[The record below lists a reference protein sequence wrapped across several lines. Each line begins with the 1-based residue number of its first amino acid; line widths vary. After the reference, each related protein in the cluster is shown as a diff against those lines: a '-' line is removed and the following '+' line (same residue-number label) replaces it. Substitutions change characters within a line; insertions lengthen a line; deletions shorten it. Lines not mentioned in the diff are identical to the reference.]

1 MKRTFITQPNARGAP
16 SATRALGAS
25 MLLLAVVAPQ
35 VFAASVTPIIVD
47 GNPTCE
53 SQGYAF
59 GFKPQPEPPPTG
71 TYTFPDGIN
80 TITISSDGKYFDWT
94 STIPLDAVI
103 VKGGQKAN
111 LYKYD
116 PPSEASEDTGLVSPN
131 NASGEPAGISHIEV
145 CYDYELAASK
155 SADTSYTRTYT
166 WSITKTATP
175 QSHTGQP
182 GDVMKSDYTVTVE
195 QGVTDSDFKVSG
207 TINVRNPTPYSVTFQ
222 VEDKIGSN
230 SATVNCPTYTLG
242 AWDSVGVDC
251 NYSVSLSEKE
261 DGKNTATI
269 TTPNDARV
277 GDSTAER
284 NYAFGEPTQTI
295 GIPVT
300 IEDYAEIFDSEG
312 KLIKTESTTLG
323 EITGEISDKEEFK
336 YSVTNTKPC
345 GSTILEY
352 WATEKRI
359 NTASISGTEAHAT
372 EEVTWQCELPPNA
385 ALTVTK
391 TAATAWDRV
400 WDWTIKKS
408 ADQKSLTL
416 SLGQP
421 FIVNY
426 DVTVTPAKEDLFKVS
441 GQVNIQNDAAEPASI
456 TSVSDLMSPGD
467 IVIALTCSGSG
478 ELPGYD
484 TRTCSYERA
493 LTAGEATAAGLP
505 PAGGSTV
512 LTNVATAATY
522 DTFWGVQTFTGE
534 ASATFTVP
542 GTEADKCVEVTD
554 NRLDAPLASQ
564 YCAESVAKVFE
575 YPVQIGPYEE
585 CGTYTVPNVASLK
598 TDDDKELTAEWTINV
613 EVPCLGGCTLTPGYW
628 KTHSQKG
635 PAPYDDTWAAL
646 CVTPDGGTEICGA
659 DAPFFKSDHSYYQ
672 VLWTP
677 PKGGNAYYILAH
689 AYIAAELNFLNGA
702 DKSTVQAAFKEAT
715 DLFGT
720 YTPADVATLKGKAGN
735 DLRANFIRL
744 AGILDGYNNGL
755 TGPGHCSEDAT
766 SAPAGQ

>member
-1 MKRTFITQPNARGAP
+1 MKRTFITQPHARGAP

-25 MLLLAVVAPQ
+25 MLLLAAMAPQ
-35 VFAASVTPIIVD
+35 VFAASVAPVIVD

-80 TITISSDGKYFDWT
+80 SIIITRAGSYLDWT

-103 VKGGQKAN
+103 VKGGNSAN
-111 LYKYD
+111 VYRYD
-116 PPSEASEDTGLVSPN
+116 PPTEASSDTGLVTPV
-131 NASGEPAGISHIEV
+131 NASGQPAGLSHIEV

-155 SADTSYTRTYT
+155 TANTSYTRTYT
-166 WSITKTATP
+166 WDITKSAVPT
-175 QSHTGQP
+175 SHTGQP
-182 GDVMKSDYTVTVE
+182 GQVMTSEFTVTVD
-195 QGVTDSDFKVSG
+195 QHVTDSDFMVSG
-207 TINVRNPTPYSVTFQ
+207 TITVSNPSPYRVAFV
-222 VEDKIGSN
+222 VEDKIGSS
-230 SATVNCPTYTLG
+230 SATVNCPTTMLDAG
-242 AWDSVGVDC
+242 ASVEC
-251 NYSVSLSEKE
+251 TYSMSLSGKV
-261 DGKNTATI
+261 DGTNIATI
-269 TTPNDARV
+269 TTPNDARF
-277 GDSTAER
+277 GDSTAEQA
-284 NYAFGEPTQTI
+284 YAFGEPTTI
-295 GIPVT
+295 AGYPVVT
-300 IEDYAEIFDSEG
+300 VTDDMQGSLGTASGDATFTYTYAEQCSE
-312 KLIKTESTTLG
+312 
-323 EITGEISDKEEFK
+323 
-336 YSVTNTKPC
+336 
-345 GSTILEY
+345 TIDGY
-352 WATEKRI
+352 WPQRERV
-359 NTASISGTEAHAT
+359 NTAKIDEIPDAKAQAT
-372 EEVTWQCELPPNA
+372 VTWQCDLPPNA

-391 TAATAWDRV
+391 TADTAWDRD
-400 WDWTIKKS
+400 WDWTIEKS
-408 ADQKSLTL
+408 ADQDSISPL
-416 SLGQP
+416 SLGQTL
-421 FIVNY
+421 IVNY

-456 TSVSDLMSPGD
+456 TSVSDLMSPGGIGITLNCPD
-467 IVIALTCSGSG
+467 FSNGLA
-478 ELPGYD
+478 GYG
-484 TRTCSYERA
+484 TLTCSYERA

-598 TDDDKELTAEWTINV
+598 MDDDKELTAEWTINV

-635 PAPYDDTWAAL
+635 PAPYDDTWAL
-646 CVTPDGGTEICGA
+646 L
-659 DAPFFKSDHSYYQ
+659 DATLQEGKIFFLSGQSYYQ

-677 PKGGNAYYILAH
+677 PQGGNAYYILAH
-689 AYIAAELNFLNGA
+689 AYIAAELNFLNEA
-702 DKSTVQAAFKEAT
+702 DPTSEVQAAFNEAT
-715 DLFGT
+715 EKFKL
-720 YTPADVATLKGKAGN
+720 YTPAQLAAMKGKGGT
-735 DLRANFIRL
+735 DTRARFIAL